1 VTRSSRIRVAIVG
14 TGKIA
19 SDLAARVLA
28 SEDMVLAA
36 VAGRSRQSE
45 GLGRLSRLAEFSTWN
60 GLDGLAEV
68 RDSFDGVFDAT
79 SAFDHPSHWE
89 TIKRWGKWV
98 VDLTP
103 SRVGKPTVPVLGRI
117 YPRFGAETS
126 FVANYSMVTCGGQ
139 SGSPIAAA
147 LCGNALQVSSIE
159 VSSSISSDSAGPATR
174 RNVDDYVL
182 TTEALMAEIS
192 GGKPAK
198 AILVLNP
205 AEPPPLMRTTVT
217 VSGSGF
223 DVPKVE
229 ADLEAMVADVRRYV
243 PGYSVVVPPH
253 SPEPGVISATAT
265 VEGEGY
271 FLPRHAGNLDIIN
284 AASIEVARQH
294 MEKTGS

>member
-1 VTRSSRIRVAIVG
+1 MTAGSKIRVAILG

-19 SDLAARVLA
+19 SDLAARVVA

-36 VAGRSRQSE
+36 VAGRSRKSE
-45 GLGRLSRLAEFSTWN
+45 GLARLSRLAEFSTSESL
-60 GLDGLAEV
+60 GGLAEF

-79 SAFDHPSHWE
+79 SAFDHPGHWE

-103 SRVGKPTVPVLGRI
+103 SRVGKPTVPVLANI
-117 YPRFGAETS
+117 YPRFGPEAS

-139 SGSPIAAA
+139 SGSPLAAVF
-147 LCGNALQVSSIE
+147 CVNAREVSSIE

-174 RNVDDYVL
+174 LNVDDYVL

-205 AEPPPLMRTTVT
+205 ADPPPLMRTTVT
-217 VSGSGF
+217 VRASEF
-223 DVPKVE
+223 NLPKL
-229 ADLEAMVADVRRYV
+229 ATDLEAIVMAVKQYV
-243 PGYSVVVPPH
+243 PGYSVVVPPYF
-253 SPEPGVISATAT
+253 PEAGVISATAT
-265 VEGEGY
+265 VEGEGF

-284 AASIEVARQH
+284 SAAIEVVRQH